1 MANQYH
7 QTSLNGLYIFNAS
20 FDGNSILCCG
30 DVKEAF
36 PSHQIAC
43 KQKWLYMCVD
53 HGNVHIGY
61 NGKYEYNAYGSD
73 DGPD

>member
-7 QTSLNGLYIFNAS
+7 QTSLNGLYILNAS
-20 FDGNSILCCG
+20 FDGDTIFRCSY
-30 DVKEAF
+30 VKEAF

-43 KQKWLYMCVD
+43 KQKRLYMCIN
-53 HGNVHIGY
+53 HRNVHIGY